1 MFNCKPRLVHL
12 GLLVLALSGLAALL
26 APRALPGEDQAQV
39 ERVRIGVVGSIL
51 KDVPDSMLAIIN
63 QPFNSVMKA
72 QTGMTG
78 ELVKAATAQDL
89 GRMLTENKVQL
100 GIFHGVEFGW
110 ARLKHPRLKP
120 LMIAINEHCYLKAFL
135 VVRSDS
141 SIAGLADMKGQQLS
155 LPRCSRP
162 HCQMFLERCCCSECS
177 CGPQEHMAKI
187 VGPPTCEDALD
198 DVIDKVVQG
207 CIIDSVS
214 LEVYKKRK
222 PGRFA
227 KLRIATESET
237 FPAAVVAYYPGG
249 LGGDELG
256 RFQNG
261 MKNANQTIVGK
272 QLLTLMK
279 LSGFDAIPEDYDQ
292 VLNAIVQCYPP
303 PAVEEK
309 K

>member
-1 MFNCKPRLVHL
+1 MCIRKPRLLHL
-12 GLLVLALSGLAALL
+12 GLLVLALSSAVALL
-26 APRALPGEDQAQV
+26 APRAFPGEEEART
-39 ERVRIGVVGSIL
+39 ERVKIGVVSSIL

-63 QPFNSVMKA
+63 QPFNAVMKT

-78 ELVKAATAQDL
+78 ELVKAPTAQDL
-89 GRMLTENKVQL
+89 GQMLTEKKVQL

-120 LMIAINEHCYLKAFL
+120 LMIAINEHRYLKAFL
-135 VVRSDS
+135 VVRADS

-162 HCQMFLERCCCSECS
+162 HCLMFLERCCCQKCA

-207 CIIDSVS
+207 CIIDGVS
-214 LEVYKKRK
+214 LEVYKRRK

-227 KLRIATESET
+227 RLKVATESET
-237 FPAAVVAYYPGG
+237 FPAAVIAYYPGS
-249 LGGDELG
+249 LDADELG
-256 RFQNG
+256 RFQKG
-261 MKNANQTIVGK
+261 MQTVNQTIVGK

-279 LSGFDAIPEDYDQ
+279 LSGFETIPEDYNQ
-292 VLNAIVQCYPP
+292 KLAEIVQCYPP
-303 PAVEEK
+303 PEEK